1 MLYQKQE
8 NTLIEFFVQ
17 AENSGCREKEDAPLF
32 IDKEYLPQEIID
44 LVEAMIRGEKGH
56 KVAL

>member
-17 AENSGCREKEDAPLF
+17 AESSGYREKEDGPLF

-56 KVAL
+56 EVAL